1 MGGSG
6 MGLEDRDW
14 YREAY
19 KEKERK
25 YGSDFSRNPG
35 TGRGPFRKSS
45 GLKTAVVYL
54 VIIVVIVALV
64 YILKNPSIIPMLKR

>member
-1 MGGSG
+1 

-35 TGRGPFRKSS
+35 TGRVPSRKSS
-45 GLKTAVVYL
+45 GLNIAVVYL
-54 VIIVVIVALV
+54 VIIAVIVALV

>member
-1 MGGSG
+1 

-19 KEKERK
+19 KEKEKK

-35 TGRGPFRKSS
+35 RAKPNNKTRKTS
-45 GLKTAVVYL
+45 GLKTVMIY
-54 VIIVVIVALV
+54 VIIVAVVIAAVIALQSPTV
-64 YILKNPSIIPMLKR
+64 KAMLNR